1 MSGNT
6 TGKLFNVTTFGESHG
21 VAMGCI
27 IDGCPPGMELSEQ
40 DIQIYLDKR
49 KPGSSKFTT
58 QRKEEDKVEIL
69 SGTFE
74 GKTTG
79 TPIGLLIKNKDQRSK
94 DYDKLKDVFRP
105 SHADY
110 SYIQKYGIRDHR
122 GGGRASARETT
133 MRVAS
138 GSVARKYLKETSG
151 IEITGYLSQIG
162 SLKVEEID
170 LNEIDNNPFFCPD
183 KNMTPKIE
191 KLIDKLREEGDSIG
205 AKITVS
211 VTNLPPGLGE
221 PVFDK
226 LDAEIAKALMGI
238 NAVKGVEIGLGF
250 SVIETKGSESRD
262 EMSPAGFKSN
272 SSGGT
277 SGGISTGQD
286 LIASIALK
294 PTSSISK
301 EGDTVDK
308 DGKAAK
314 IKVTGR
320 HDPCVGIRAT
330 PIAESMVALVLIDHL
345 LRNRGQNADVTSE
358 VPKIPSKESM
368 LCQALFTINYG
379 IFMKLFKEKMVPIY
393 FISIDT

>member
-21 VAMGCI
+21 IAMGCI
-27 IDGCPPGMELSEQ
+27 IDGCPPGMSLSEE

-58 QRKEEDKVEIL
+58 QRKEDDKVEIL
-69 SGTFE
+69 SGIFE

-79 TPIGLLIKNKDQRSK
+79 TPIGLLIKNQDQRSK

-133 MRVAS
+133 MRVAA
-138 GSVARKYLKETSG
+138 GSVARKYLRESAG
-151 IEITGYLSQIG
+151 VEITGYLSQIG
-162 SLKVEEID
+162 SIKVNKIDIKEI
-170 LNEIDNNPFFCPD
+170 EKNPFFCPD
-183 KNMTPKIE
+183 KELIPKIE
-191 KLIDKLREEGDSIG
+191 DLINELSDEGDSIG
-205 AKITVS
+205 AKITVI
-211 VTNLPPGLGE
+211 VRNLPSGLGE

-226 LDAEIAKALMGI
+226 LDGEIAKALMGI
-238 NAVKGVEIGLGF
+238 NAVKGVEIGAGF
-250 SVIETKGSESRD
+250 SVIESKGSESRD
-262 EMSPAGFKSN
+262 EMSPEGFKSN
-272 SSGGT
+272 TSGGT

-286 LIASIALK
+286 LIVSIALK
-294 PTSSISK
+294 PTSSIAK
-301 EGDTVDK
+301 EGDTIDK
-308 DGKAAK
+308 EGRATK

-345 LRNRGQNADVTSE
+345 LRNRGQNLDVSSG
-358 VPKIPSKESM
+358 VPEIPPN
-368 LCQALFTINYG
+368 Q
-379 IFMKLFKEKMVPIY
+379 
-393 FISIDT
+393 

>member
-27 IDGCPPGMELSEQ
+27 IDGCPPGMELSEE
-40 DIQIYLDKR
+40 DIQVYLDKR

-58 QRKEEDKVEIL
+58 QRKEKDKVEIL

-151 IEITGYLSQIG
+151 IEINGYLSQIG

-272 SSGGT
+272 FS
-277 SGGISTGQD
+277 
-286 LIASIALK
+286 
-294 PTSSISK
+294 
-301 EGDTVDK
+301 
-308 DGKAAK
+308 
-314 IKVTGR
+314 
-320 HDPCVGIRAT
+320 
-330 PIAESMVALVLIDHL
+330 
-345 LRNRGQNADVTSE
+345 
-358 VPKIPSKESM
+358 
-368 LCQALFTINYG
+368 
-379 IFMKLFKEKMVPIY
+379 
-393 FISIDT
+393 